1 MLDFNILNSIFVKQ
15 LTQNNMENLTRS
27 QIIAFNNDA
36 QKSILFESMHPY
48 LKSLYVFYKDLFCCE
63 PVLMVTNVFNAAQY
77 VKIVSSNEFQEAACD
92 YIGCEVYEIQNDD
105 NFLSQFENINFN
117 SKLLKDII

>member
-1 MLDFNILNSIFVKQ
+1 
-15 LTQNNMENLTRS
+15 MENLNRS

-36 QKSILFESMHPY
+36 QKSILFESVHPY

-63 PVLMVTNVFNAAQY
+63 PVLMVTDVFNAAQY
-77 VKIVSSNEFQEAACD
+77 VKIVPSNEFQEAACN
-92 YIGCEVYEIQNDD
+92 YIGCEVCEIQNDD